1 MATSDRP
8 TSGLSKTPSRTPS
21 HVGFFPKSCQS
32 TTFSGLLL
40 VLNQTQSWIQW
51 LVWKR
56 WTRTLIQHPHRAPP
70 HRTKHMSQ
78 STSPRKDQPIRSVN
92 QATKEFFM
100 THWQYR
106 CVVHAMIAS
115 TEPAHWLPQ
124 RDGVHLRPACG
135 RPMKSNG
142 QLLDCITAEHQL
154 CQHAA
159 CRKLWAHFSL
169 E

>member
-1 MATSDRP
+1 MDGDLRSPNIGALKNPFKNPKSRWIFSKKLPEYNFQWFTFGTQSDPVLDTVAGVEEVDEDSDSTSSSSSSTSDEAHEP
-8 TSGLSKTPSRTPS
+8 EHKPQKGSAD
-21 HVGFFPKSCQS
+21 PK
-32 TTFSGLLL
+32 
-40 VLNQTQSWIQW
+40 
-51 LVWKR
+51 R
-56 WTRTLIQHPHRAPP
+56 
-70 HRTKHMSQ
+70 
-78 STSPRKDQPIRSVN
+78 
-92 QATKEFFM
+92 KEFFM